1 MKALKSIV
9 LILFVVTAF
18 GCNSQ
23 NMYRVGNIKYEG
35 AHMPSWFATT
45 VTGVNHC
52 HYLMEVDEAGN
63 CVTDNVTY
71 SYSTGLVPSLL
82 GPALTA
88 GAIAYA
94 GHEIGSGAAKSG
106 SQNSFNANASQSN
119 ASFGPWRGHY
129 GHR

>member
-1 MKALKSIV
+1 MKALKFCV
-9 LILFVVTAF
+9 LMMCVIALA

-23 NMYRVGNIKYEG
+23 NMYRVGNIKYES
-35 AHMPSWFATT
+35 AHMPSLLATT

-63 CVTDNVTY
+63 CITNNVTY
-71 SYSTGLVPSLL
+71 SYSTGLIPSLL

-94 GHEIGSGAAKSG
+94 GHEIGAGAAKSG

-119 ASFGPWRGHY
+119 TSFAPWRGHY